1 MRNIKEIN
9 TKNRTYYIFDD
20 LINIKDFDPSLL
32 KIDNKSYKNINTY
45 YTGYITMNDSKYV
58 NIHSVNPLCLIIGQA
73 DGSIE

>member
-32 KIDNKSYKNINTY
+32 KIDNKSYKNINL
-45 YTGYITMNDSKYV
+45 KV
-58 NIHSVNPLCLIIGQA
+58 K
-73 DGSIE
+73 